1 MTALHPW
8 ITCLQSGLLIRH
20 LDTRYPAA
28 SSQVDFQKVMETAE
42 SFQEIRDAKTFLSDP
57 SNWIPLSVF
66 RELVKACELASGE
79 KDFTYHAARSYYDT
93 VKAETPTLLETIVIL
108 LNNVEMVFRSIGDWA
123 SAYTN
128 YLQLQSFVCPDEPQT
143 VHILSKYLPP
153 VDPMFGNLRLVQG
166 NFEGIARL
174 DPSVHTVVC
183 EELYSQLRLETLVNE
198 FGDAY
203 TVTSKEGRISIS
215 RRSSGEVVI
224 TGQTIPLVELS
235 IPVKQEPPATSDQPN
250 EQMIA
255 KPHDGAIPLWSVAES
270 PQSLT
275 QLASVQAA
283 GSTAIRIERGG
294 VLTNSVLRT
303 TVKPGALY
311 NAPYTHYRLSW
322 RAKSAN
328 GNGPSATGQPPF
340 LSDRRAFAGLL
351 FTHLKNLQTTHRQ
364 TLTMLLRNV
373 ELAQENVQLKQELSE
388 QQETGGI
395 IGKSTPVQELIS
407 LIHTIAPSDTTVLI
421 TGETGTGK
429 ELTAR
434 LIHRLSRRK
443 DRRFVAVNCGALP
456 ETLLES
462 ELFGHEK
469 GSFTGAIA
477 QKKGKFEL
485 AEGGT
490 LFLDEIG
497 DISPAVQVKLLR
509 VLQEREYQ
517 RVGGTGDLKANVRL
531 IAATHRDLT
540 SLIEQNQFRSDLFY
554 RLNVIQLYVPALRER
569 VEDIPELANHFVRS
583 FAHKMEKPIAGL
595 IPEALQLC
603 LSYKWPGNIR
613 ELENVM
619 ERAVTLTPEGRKWIT
634 PDLLPPVLRS
644 TAQPAPSL
652 DLADFVDR
660 IDWHTMQQSLE
671 TRGSLTGLLNQL
683 EWAITRRAVA
693 EYGGN
698 KSRAAKVLGRTY
710 RWLRKLESE
719 MSETKPSI
727 PRSKPSS

>member
-1 MTALHPW
+1 MAIQPW
-8 ITCLQSGLLIRH
+8 ITCLQSGLLIRY

-42 SFQEIRDAKTFLSDP
+42 SFQEIRDAKTFLTDP

-93 VKAETPTLLETIVIL
+93 VKTETPTLLETIVIL

-128 YLQLQSFVCPDEPQT
+128 YLQLQSFVCHDEPQT

-166 NFEGIARL
+166 NFEGIAQL

-183 EELYSQLRLETLVNE
+183 EELYSQLKLEALVSE

-203 TVTSKEGRISIS
+203 TVTWMEGRISIA
-215 RRSSGEVVI
+215 RRSSGEIVI
-224 TGQTIPLVELS
+224 IGQTIPLVELS
-235 IPVKQEPPATSDQPN
+235 TPIKQEPPATADQPN
-250 EQMIA
+250 DQMIA
-255 KPHDGAIPLWSVAES
+255 KPHDGAIALWSVAES
-270 PQSLT
+270 PQSVT
-275 QLASVQAA
+275 QLAPVRPA

-294 VLTNSVLRT
+294 ILINGALRT
-303 TVKPGALY
+303 TVKPGAVY
-311 NAPYTHYRLSW
+311 NAPYTHYRLTW
-322 RAKSAN
+322 CAKPTG
-328 GNGPSATGQPPF
+328 GNIPSPAAQPPF

-373 ELAQENVQLKQELSE
+373 ALAQENVELRQELSA

-395 IGKSTPVQELIS
+395 IGKSAPLQELIS

-429 ELTAR
+429 ELAAR

-443 DRRFVAVNCGALP
+443 DRRFVAVNCGAIP

-469 GSFTGAIA
+469 GSFTGAVA

-485 AEGGT
+485 ADGGT

-517 RVGGTGDLKANVRL
+517 RVGGTSDLKANVRL

-540 SLIEQNQFRSDLFY
+540 ALIEQNQFRSDLFY

-569 VEDIPELANHFVRS
+569 TEDIPELAHHFVQS
-583 FAHKMEKPIAGL
+583 FARKMEKLIGGL
-595 IPEALQLC
+595 TPEALQLC
-603 LSYKWPGNIR
+603 LAYKWPGNIR

-619 ERAVTLTPEGRKWIT
+619 ERAVTLAPEGKKGIA

-644 TAQPAPSL
+644 VSQPAPSL

-660 IDWHTMQQSLE
+660 IDWNRMLQSLE
-671 TRGSLTGLLNQL
+671 TRGSLTGLLNHL
-683 EWAITRRAVA
+683 EWAITRRAVT

-719 MSETKPSI
+719 MNENKPLM
-727 PRSKPSS
+727 PHSKTDS